1 MATVQI
7 DDSVSRRPP
16 KTLQLF
22 YTGFGVLLVAF
33 GGHNISFEVMDGMN
47 VPK

>member
-1 MATVQI
+1 MQLACKEICVCR
-7 DDSVSRRPP
+7 SP
-16 KTLQLF
+16 KSLQLF
-22 YTGFGVLLVAF
+22 YTGFGVLLVAY